1 MEEEIHNAVQL
12 ENDENIE
19 YYWRGATFYV
29 PRTSHRP
36 DFIVFDGSIAGT
48 KTSGEGIPTEWRESE
63 TGDFLLTSNRLVWL
77 TPIGL
82 LKKSL
87 ATQFALRFSEIQEV
101 ALTGGFT
108 KKIVITT
115 ENGVF
120 GFNLKNIGLARDLI
134 QEKVELNKHD
144 LIQLVA

>member
-29 PRTSHRP
+29 PRASHRP

-82 LKKSL
+82 LKQSL
-87 ATQFALRFSEIQEV
+87 ATQFALRFSEIQKV
-101 ALTGGFT
+101 SLTGGFT

-134 QEKVELNKHD
+134 QEKVESNRHD

>member
-1 MEEEIHNAVQL
+1 MEEEIQNAVQL

-29 PRTSHRP
+29 PRAGRRP
-36 DFIVFDGSIAGT
+36 DFIVFDGSVTGMNA
-48 KTSGEGIPTEWRESE
+48 SRERVPTEWRESE
-63 TGDFLLTSNRLVWL
+63 SGDFLLTSNRLVWL
-77 TPIGL
+77 TPVGL
-82 LKKSL
+82 IKKNL
-87 ATQFALRFSEIQEV
+87 AAQFALRFSEIQDV
-101 ALTGGFT
+101 ALVGGFT

-120 GFNLKNIGLARDLI
+120 GFNVKNIGLARDLI
-134 QEKVELNKHD
+134 QEKVESSKHD